1 MKKYKTSFHSDF
13 KYSKYTKTFTP
24 SHTFVG
30 ILAVEGKNSDEISRI
45 EKNITYYYIN
55 KILSMSSLLIGRYN
69 YNSPK
74 KHKGKNNNNFFKKN
88 CGNKR

>member
-45 EKNITYYYIN
+45 EKNITNYYIN
-55 KILSMSSLLIGRYN
+55 KILSMSSLLIGITIIRQ
-69 YNSPK
+69 K
-74 KHKGKNNNNFFKKN
+74 KHKGKNNNNFFKEN
-88 CGNKR
+88 CGNKS